1 MAPVQLRAATES
13 WEGEARK
20 EPNLLHTLSSAV
32 VPHWGE
38 TPFWS
43 CQRYRLPGRI
53 GTQEFSCFSP
63 CRREN
68 DMHIEASPDSKPA
81 IFIKENKLLFE
92 AGLL

>member
-38 TPFWS
+38 RHF
-43 CQRYRLPGRI
+43 
-53 GTQEFSCFSP
+53 
-63 CRREN
+63 
-68 DMHIEASPDSKPA
+68 
-81 IFIKENKLLFE
+81 
-92 AGLL
+92 GLVSATVSLGE